1 VRRANTSNGSPGCET
16 LAASARIPPVAQS
29 SREYL
34 VYADGSCLGNPGPGG
49 WGVVVRDPNGNVTE
63 LNGHEDATTNN
74 RMELMGA
81 IEGLRATQPGS
92 DVILRTDSQYV
103 VKSMT
108 LNWKRNKNQDLW
120 KQLDDVASV
129 RHVKFEWV
137 RGHGDDP
144 INNRADELALSGAQG
159 RLLADGASPKK
170 RETRR
175 SSRND
180 DYVVESEL
188 TMLLKPNESIRECA
202 GCGQKFVSRRAGD
215 DYCSLILCQYQARAD
230 ITR

>member
-1 VRRANTSNGSPGCET
+1 MNTPNGSRGCEKP
-16 LAASARIPPVAQS
+16 AASARIAPVASS

-63 LNGHEDATTNN
+63 LNGHDDSTTNN

-81 IEGLRATQPGS
+81 IEGLRATEPGA
-92 DVILRTDSQYV
+92 DVVLRSDSQYV
-103 VKSMT
+103 VNTMT
-108 LNWKRNKNQDLW
+108 LRWKRNKNQDLW
-120 KQLDDVASV
+120 GLLDAETAARRV
-129 RHVKFEWV
+129 RFEWV
-137 RGHGDDP
+137 RGHATDP

-159 RLLADGASPKK
+159 RLLADGASPEK

-175 SSRND
+175 PSKND

-188 TMLLKPNESIRECA
+188 TVLLKPKESIRECA
-202 GCGQKFVSRRAGD
+202 GCGEKFVSRRAGD
-215 DYCSLILCQYQARAD
+215 DYCSLILCQFQARSD